1 MGLEQEL
8 AQAQGTRRGRGT
20 GTGDRVGAEMMP
32 QNPDELPPQ
41 LPAPAP
47 S

>member
-1 MGLEQEL
+1 MGLEQEQ